1 MDRHSEF
8 SKEDNIISDYV
19 PSSNGFVTEVTEVS
33 AETATP
39 ATVEVV
45 GVKFKDSGKVYYFS
59 PNGHEVHQ
67 GNAVIVETARGMEYG
82 YAAFGNRTVPASEI
96 VPPLR
101 TVVRLATEADTEKRE
116 RIAEKEKEAYAVC
129 FEKIN
134 EHGLGMKLID
144 AEYTFDESKLIF
156 HFSADGRVDFRE
168 LVKDLASV
176 FRTRIELRQI
186 GIRDEAKLLGG
197 LGVCGRPFCCTT
209 FLSDFVQVSIK
220 MAKEQ
225 NMSLNSTKISGTCGR
240 LMCCLKYEHEAY
252 EEEAKLTPPTESRV
266 ITPDGPGTVKEVFLI
281 AGKLKVL
288 LDGTTDSLKEYRRDD
303 VRLFTEEKE
312 ELPKINV
319 GGKTDRNADGKK
331 NQEGNSK
338 KGDGAKKRPRFHRH
352 GKHNKSDSSVSD
364 N

>member
-8 SKEDNIISDYV
+8 SKEDNIITDYV
-19 PSSNGFVTEVTEVS
+19 PSSNGFLTETTEVT
-33 AETATP
+33 AETQTP

-59 PNGHEVHQ
+59 PGGHQVHQ
-67 GNAVIVETARGMEYG
+67 GNPVIVETARGMEYG

-101 TVVRLATEADTEKRE
+101 TVVRLATEEDTEKRE
-116 RIAEKEKEAYAVC
+116 KIAEKEREAYSVC

-252 EEEAKLTPPTESRV
+252 EEEAKLTPPVESRV
-266 ITPDGPGTVKEVFLI
+266 MTPDGPGTVKEVFLI

-303 VRLFTEEKE
+303 VKVMADEKPE
-312 ELPKINV
+312 QQRVNNPEKKNPENV
-319 GGKTDRNADGKK
+319 QKKSEGGK
-331 NQEGNSK
+331 
-338 KGDGAKKRPRFHRH
+338 KRSRFHKH
-352 GKHNKSDSSVSD
+352 GKQNKTDDAVSGD
-364 N
+364 